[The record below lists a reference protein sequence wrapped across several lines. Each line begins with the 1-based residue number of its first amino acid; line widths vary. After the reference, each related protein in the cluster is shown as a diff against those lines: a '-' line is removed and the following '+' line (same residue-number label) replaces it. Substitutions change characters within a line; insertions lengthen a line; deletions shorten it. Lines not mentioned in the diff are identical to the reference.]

1 MQAFL
6 LTWLITNML
15 KKLFFGTLR
24 AAEIEVLDRWRHSS
38 VIAPY
43 ENHIVVLSCLNYP
56 QQFRLRP
63 LQINFLFPVLGMAS
77 SCMLVAIFIISSS
90 KKVQGCR
97 KFAL

>member
-6 LTWLITNML
+6 LTWLITNLL

-43 ENHIVVLSCLNYP
+43 ETHIV
-56 QQFRLRP
+56 
-63 LQINFLFPVLGMAS
+63 
-77 SCMLVAIFIISSS
+77 
-90 KKVQGCR
+90 
-97 KFAL
+97 

>member
-43 ENHIVVLSCLNYP
+43 ESHIVVLSCLNYP
-56 QQFRLRP
+56 QQFRLSLMR
-63 LQINFLFPVLGMAS
+63 LNHSQCRS
-77 SCMLVAIFIISSS
+77 HSCKLYQSTTVNT
-90 KKVQGCR
+90 
-97 KFAL
+97 